1 MRSLLST
8 EGAHHWSTLRVG
20 VSKLTKIIALS
31 GFGPSEVLTP
41 SIPEPTYPAVS
52 SLHAQL
58 LQSIEAFKT
67 GEGVPTGCEIL

>member
-8 EGAHHWSTLRVG
+8 EGAHHWSTLRAE
-20 VSKLTKIIALS
+20 VSELTKVIAPS
-31 GFGPSEVLTP
+31 GFGPSEVLIP
-41 SIPEPTYPAVS
+41 SIPEPTYLVVS
-52 SLHAQL
+52 SFHVQL

>member
-8 EGAHHWSTLRVG
+8 EGAHHWSTLRA
-20 VSKLTKIIALS
+20 KLTKVIAPS

-41 SIPEPTYPAVS
+41 SIPEPTYPVVS
-52 SLHAQL
+52 SFHVQL